1 MILDLGYYLLGL
13 SGALFYALYD
23 TLQPSTPT
31 LSQIPDPVATT
42 STRIRLISWN
52 QPKIP
57 VPLHQLFE
65 YCFCS
70 FLHKSIFGY
79 WYFGLETK
87 KGSQRRAFFNVLLQ
101 PSTYLTAFS
110 SILSIA
116 SWVIFFNAFGGK

>member
-1 MILDLGYYLLGL
+1 MQKYIILMIRANFTLNKLAGPLI
-13 SGALFYALYD
+13 YALYD

-42 STRIRLISWN
+42 PTRIWPFSWN

-70 FLHKSIFGY
+70 FLHKSI
-79 WYFGLETK
+79 L
-87 KGSQRRAFFNVLLQ
+87 
-101 PSTYLTAFS
+101 
-110 SILSIA
+110 
-116 SWVIFFNAFGGK
+116 VIWLVM